1 MNRRKRRQQRKEL
14 GAHSFLVKP
23 LKFKDLL
30 QLNCVLPANK
40 SLKITSVP
48 ADDPENVQG
57 ACHRLKLS
65 ALILRSCSNCNANQ

>member
-1 MNRRKRRQQRKEL
+1 MNRSKRRQQRKEL

-23 LKFKDLL
+23 LKFQDLF

-48 ADDPENVQG
+48 VGDPENV
-57 ACHRLKLS
+57 
-65 ALILRSCSNCNANQ
+65 